1 MGQGGT
7 HGFSSSV
14 PPVSVFFS
22 DFCVRDDFLSMKRA
36 KFLTSPRAQL
46 RAGSASPRLED
57 VEFPF
62 VFSRAFARRR
72 LDGGVLLLLSSA
84 PSSQPHLRSVK
95 AESMSAPGTSAE
107 ILEWFRAHK
116 MEISLAIRDL
126 FPFLHGLR
134 DKNIISEENFQN
146 WQDWVTANPN
156 DIQRVVYDVL
166 ENIQGDLSAIEEIF
180 CSSNLAA
187 YQDLRPLYESLGNG
201 TQEQNLDFQGTT
213 LPVTCGTA
221 QGTLHMDIFAT
232 GVSRKSIE
240 GSNGKW
246 FTPSQFQTEG
256 GRKHW
261 KRWRTSI
268 QCGKT
273 SLDTLIKSEHDDVCI
288 VCKKEDSLICCSSCP
303 RCFHEDCHIPKIS
316 AEKRNRWKC
325 TFCHCPKPASDRPR
339 EEHLVLKWQMR
350 GRTIVKCEFLLLRIW
365 CQPKS
370 FLFVD
375 NPATIQNYNAVIKR
389 PMWLKRI
396 AEKLHK
402 EKYNAV
408 GDFVRDMRLMF
419 KNFHKFYEGSDMVE
433 YGRELQA
440 EFENSFREVFSIP

>member
-1 MGQGGT
+1 
-7 HGFSSSV
+7 
-14 PPVSVFFS
+14 
-22 DFCVRDDFLSMKRA
+22 
-36 KFLTSPRAQL
+36 
-46 RAGSASPRLED
+46 
-57 VEFPF
+57 
-62 VFSRAFARRR
+62 
-72 LDGGVLLLLSSA
+72 
-84 PSSQPHLRSVK
+84 
-95 AESMSAPGTSAE
+95 MSAPGTSAE

-116 MEISLAIRDL
+116 MEISAAIRDL
-126 FPFLHGLR
+126 FPFLYGLR
-134 DKNIISEENFQN
+134 DKNIISEEDFKN
-146 WQDWVTANPN
+146 WHDWVTANPN

-166 ENIQGDLSAIEEIF
+166 ERIQSDPSAIEEIF

-187 YQDLRPLYESLGNG
+187 YQDLRPLYESLEIG
-201 TQEQNLDFQGTT
+201 TQEQSLDFQGTT

-221 QGTLHMDIFAT
+221 EGILHTDIFAT

-240 GSNGKW
+240 GPNGKW
-246 FTPSQFQTEG
+246 LTPSQFESEG

-261 KRWRTSI
+261 KWWRRSI

-273 SLDTLIKSEHDDVCI
+273 SLDTLIKRGQLPDPPQNSNRTTMMSEHDDVCI

-325 TFCHCPKPASDRPR
+325 TFCQCPKPASDRHR
-339 EEHLVLKWQMR
+339 EEHLVLRWKMR
-350 GRTIVKCEFLLLRIW
+350 GRTIVKCEFLLLSIC

-375 NPATIQNYNAVIKR
+375 NPATIQNFNAVIKR
-389 PMWLKRI
+389 PMWLKRL

-402 EKYNAV
+402 EKYNTV

-419 KNFHKFYEGSDMVE
+419 KNFHKFYKGSDMVE

-440 EFENSFREVFSIP
+440 EFENSFREVFSIL